1 MTMLMRISS
10 MGRIVFLTI
19 FGAILIYPILWMVSA
34 SFKPMHEIFST
45 VSLLPSQFQ
54 INSYI
59 NGWKGT
65 GQFGFSTF
73 FFNSFLMVVPTV
85 IATVISSLLVAYGFA
100 RFRFPGKNVLFS
112 LMIATLMLPNA
123 VIIIPS
129 YLLFRNFG
137 WLDTYWTFIIPA
149 AFATYPF
156 FIFMMVQFLRG
167 LPRDLDESAVM
178 DGCNSFKILTHIL
191 LPLSKPAVVSAAVFQ
206 FIWTWNDFFNSLIF
220 INSVKKYPVSLGLRM
235 SLDTSSISNWDQVMA
250 MSVVSIIPCLAV
262 FFMAQRYFVE
272 GIATTGI
279 KG

>member
-1 MTMLMRISS
+1 MTYLKRVSGIS
-10 MGRIVFLTI
+10 FLTI
-19 FGAILIYPILWMVSA
+19 FGIILIYPILWIISA
-34 SFKPMHEIFST
+34 SFKPLPEIFST
-45 VSLLPSQFQ
+45 VNLIPSRIEFG
-54 INSYI
+54 SYI

-73 FFNSFLMVVPTV
+73 FVNTFLMVVPTV
-85 IATVISSLLVAYGFA
+85 IATVVSSLIVAYGFA
-100 RFRFPGKNVLFS
+100 RFRFPLKNTLFS

-129 YLLFRNFG
+129 YLLFRIFG

-156 FIFMMVQFLRG
+156 FIFMMVQFIRG
-167 LPRDLDESAVM
+167 LPRELDESAVM
-178 DGCNSFKILTHIL
+178 DGCNSFKIFTHIL
-191 LPLSKPAVVSAAVFQ
+191 LPLCKPAVVSAAIFQ
-206 FIWTWNDFFNSLIF
+206 FIWTWNDFFNSLIY
-220 INSVKKYPVSLGLRM
+220 INSVKKYTVSLGLRM

-250 MSVVSIIPCLAV
+250 MSVLSILPCLIV
-262 FFMAQRYFVE
+262 FFLAQRYFVE

>member
-1 MTMLMRISS
+1 MTTLDRVSRLS
-10 MGRIVFLTI
+10 FLTL
-19 FGAILIYPILWMVSA
+19 FGIVLIYPIIWMISA
-34 SFKPMHEIFST
+34 SFKPLPEIFST
-45 VSLLPSQFQ
+45 VNLIPSKFV
-54 INSYI
+54 ITSYI

-73 FFNSFLMVVPTV
+73 FFNTFLLVVPTV
-85 IATVISSLLVAYGFA
+85 IATVVSSLLVAYGFA
-100 RFRFPGKNVLFS
+100 RFRFPMKSMLFS

-156 FIFMMVQFLRG
+156 FIFMLVQFFRG
-167 LPRDLDESAVM
+167 LPRELDESAVV
-178 DGCNSFKILTHIL
+178 DGCSSFKILTHIL
-191 LPLSKPAVVSAAVFQ
+191 LPLCKPAIVSAALFQ
-206 FIWTWNDFFNSLIF
+206 FIWTWNDFFNSLIY
-220 INSVKKYPVSLGLRM
+220 INSVKKYPISLGLRM
-235 SLDTSSISNWDQVMA
+235 SLDNSSISNWDQVMA
-250 MSVVSIIPCLAV
+250 MSVLSVLPCLLI
-262 FFMAQRYFVE
+262 FFFAQRYFVE

>member
-1 MTMLMRISS
+1 MTTLDRVSRLS
-10 MGRIVFLTI
+10 FLTV
-19 FGAILIYPILWMVSA
+19 FGIVLIYPIIWMISA
-34 SFKPMHEIFST
+34 SFKPLPEIFST
-45 VSLLPSQFQ
+45 VNLIPSKFV
-54 INSYI
+54 ITSYI

-73 FFNSFLMVVPTV
+73 FLNTFLLVVPTV
-85 IATVISSLLVAYGFA
+85 IATVVSSLLVAYGFA
-100 RFRFPGKNVLFS
+100 RFRFPMKSMLFS

-156 FIFMMVQFLRG
+156 FIFMLVQFFRG
-167 LPRDLDESAVM
+167 LPRELDESAVV

-191 LPLSKPAVVSAAVFQ
+191 LPLCKPAIVSAALFQ
-206 FIWTWNDFFNSLIF
+206 FIWTWNDFFNSLIY
-220 INSVKKYPVSLGLRM
+220 INSVKKYPISLGLRM
-235 SLDTSSISNWDQVMA
+235 SLDNSSISNWDQVMA
-250 MSVVSIIPCLAV
+250 MSVLSVLPCLLI
-262 FFMAQRYFVE
+262 FFFAQRYFVE